1 MLKVD
6 IDPAIASRLKK
17 LIEDEDNDDAVIRIR
32 ETKVGG
38 GCKSRIVLKISID
51 EREDPDEEVEI
62 NVDGVP
68 IVAGKDVIDGHGEEY
83 EFYVDEHDMPAV
95 RPKGKS

>member
-6 IDPAIASRLKK
+6 IDPAIASKLKK
-17 LIEDEDNDDAVIRIR
+17 LIEEEDNEDAVIRIR

-38 GCKSRIVLKISID
+38 CKSRIVLNISID

-83 EFYVDEHDMPAV
+83 ELYIDEHDMPAV
-95 RPKGKS
+95 RPKGNA